1 MSRRSKAFGTT
12 MLLLAVTNGV
22 VVATTTQPAQAV
34 INPADYQQVEMA
46 RGVAEM
52 GEPISLA
59 VLPDNSVLHTARG
72 GQLRRTDNAGNTT
85 VIGTI
90 PVYSHDE
97 EGLQGVGV
105 DPGFA
110 SNRFIYLYSAPPL
123 STPAGDAPATG
134 TSWTAW
140 QGVNRLSRFT
150 LNADWT
156 LNTASQRTV
165 LDVPADRG
173 ICCHVGGDIDFDA
186 AGNLYLSTGDDT
198 NPFDSAGYAPIDERS
213 DRNPAY
219 DAQRSAANT
228 NDLRGKVLRIK
239 VNADGSYSIPAGN
252 MFAPGTA
259 RTRAEI
265 YAMGFRNPFRM
276 TVDKATGH
284 VWLGDYGPDAGSTNA
299 SRGPSGQVEFNRI
312 TSPGNYGWPYC
323 TGTNTTTETYN
334 EWNFATNSTGPNF
347 G

>member
-1 MSRRSKAFGTT
+1 
-12 MLLLAVTNGV
+12 MLLALTTGTAVLAISAN
-22 VVATTTQPAQAV
+22 PAQAV

-72 GQLRRTDNAGNTT
+72 GQLRRTDNAGTTT

-90 PVYSHDE
+90 PVYTHDE

-105 DPGFA
+105 DPSFA
-110 SNRFIYLYSAPPL
+110 SNRFSYLYYAPPL

-134 TSWTAW
+134 TSWSAW

-156 LNTASQRTV
+156 VDMASQRTV
-165 LDVPADRG
+165 LDVAADRG

-198 NPFDSAGYAPIDERS
+198 NPFDSAGYSPIDERTN
-213 DRNPAY
+213 RNPAY

-228 NDLRGKVLRIK
+228 NDLRGKVLRI
-239 VNADGSYSIPAGN
+239 VPQY
-252 MFAPGTA
+252 
-259 RTRAEI
+259 
-265 YAMGFRNPFRM
+265 
-276 TVDKATGH
+276 
-284 VWLGDYGPDAGSTNA
+284 
-299 SRGPSGQVEFNRI
+299 
-312 TSPGNYGWPYC
+312 
-323 TGTNTTTETYN
+323 
-334 EWNFATNSTGPNF
+334 
-347 G
+347 